1 MIFAV
6 HNYVSSA
13 RSSAGQSSCLLSSG
27 SRVRILPGAPG
38 QGVLGSCA
46 HVAGS
51 QKGSHSEYGGS
62 HDASHKQASGAG
74 RGLDL
79 LGRIQEPVHRGREPG
94 VQPAG
99 TRIRKKVTG
108 RTKTEV
114 RDKLRDLHRQVEGG
128 LRPRRRY
135 TVEDALEDWLAVGLD
150 GLSARTVT
158 LYRGTIA
165 KALREELGSVRLT
178 DLTAADVQKAL
189 TSIAS
194 RVSTRTVQIAHN
206 VLVRAIRQ
214 AERDDLVGRNVAA
227 LVKPPKGQGGGR
239 PSKSLTLEQAV
250 ALMAAARGTRLEA
263 YVVLSLLSGLRTE
276 EARALRWDHVVAWV
290 SGQWVPVSEAGFD
303 HEQVAVFVWRA
314 ERAGGDTKTP
324 ESRRTLALPRKCV
337 EALREHRVRQA
348 EDRLAAGPLWQDHG
362 LVFASAVGTPMDD
375 HNVRRMF
382 RVITEDAG
390 LGTGWVPREMRH
402 TFVSLLSARGVPVE
416 AIALLAG
423 HNQTA
428 TTELV
433 YRHQIVPAL
442 TRGAEV
448 MDQIFG

>member
-1 MIFAV
+1 MTHA
-6 HNYVSSA
+6 A
-13 RSSAGQSSCLLSSG
+13 
-27 SRVRILPGAPG
+27 SRRR
-38 QGVLGSCA
+38 
-46 HVAGS
+46 
-51 QKGSHSEYGGS
+51 
-62 HDASHKQASGAG
+62 G
-74 RGLDL
+74 RGEDSIYWDATKSCYV
-79 LGRIQEPVHRGREPG
+79 GAVSIGYSPS
-94 VQPAG
+94 G
-99 TRIRKKVTG
+99 TRIRKRVMA

-114 RDKLRDLHRQVEGG
+114 REKLKELHQQAERGV
-128 LRPRRRY
+128 RPRRHY
-135 TVEDALEDWLAVGLD
+135 TVNDALDDWLATGLD
-150 GLSARTVT
+150 GLAPSTVT
-158 LYRGTIA
+158 VYRNTIA
-165 KALREELGSVRLT
+165 KALREELGTVELT
-178 DLTAADVQKAL
+178 KLTAGAVQKAL
-189 TSIAS
+189 ANLAA
-194 RVSTRTVQIAHN
+194 RRSTRTVQMSHN
-206 VLVRAIRQ
+206 VLVRAIRH

-227 LVKPPKGQGGGR
+227 LVKPPKGQLGGR
-239 PSKSLTLEQAV
+239 PSKSLTLEQAM
-250 ALMAAARGTRLEA
+250 ALMATARGTRLEA
-263 YVVLSLLSGLRTE
+263 YIVLSLLSGVRTE
-276 EARALRWDHVVAWV
+276 EARALRWDRLVAWV
-290 SGQWVPVSEAGFD
+290 SGQWQPVAEAGFD

-314 ERAGGDTKTP
+314 ERTGGNTKTP

-382 RVITEDAG
+382 RAITEDAG

-442 TRGAEV
+442 TRGAEA
-448 MDQIFG
+448 MDQIFD

>member
-1 MIFAV
+1 MTV
-6 HNYVSSA
+6 VSGK
-13 RSSAGQSSCLLSSG
+13 R
-27 SRVRILPGAPG
+27 R
-38 QGVLGSCA
+38 
-46 HVAGS
+46 
-51 QKGSHSEYGGS
+51 
-62 HDASHKQASGAG
+62 G
-74 RGLDL
+74 RGEDSIYWDDAKDRYVGVVS
-79 LGRIQEPVHRGREPG
+79 LGYSPS
-94 VQPAG
+94 G
-99 TRIRKKVTG
+99 TRVRKKVMG

-114 RDKLRDLHRQVEGG
+114 REKLRELHAQVESGV
-128 LRPRRRY
+128 RPRRHY
-135 TVEDALEDWLAVGLD
+135 TVNDALDDFLDNGLD
-150 GLSARTVT
+150 GLAPATVKV
-158 LYRGTIA
+158 YRNTIA
-165 KALREELGSVRLT
+165 KALREELGTVK
-178 DLTAADVQKAL
+178 LTALTAGTVQKAL
-189 TSIAS
+189 ASIGAG
-194 RVSTRTVQIAHN
+194 RSTRTVQMAHN
-206 VLVRAIRQ
+206 VLVRAIRH

-227 LVKPPKGQGGGR
+227 LVKPPKGQLRGR

-263 YVVLSLLSGLRTE
+263 YIVLSLLSGLRTE
-276 EARALRWDHVVAWV
+276 EARAVRWDHVVAWV
-290 SGQWVPVSEAGFD
+290 SGQWVPVAEAGFD
-303 HEQVAVFVWRA
+303 HEQLAVFVWRA

-337 EALREHRVRQA
+337 EALRDHRVRQA

-362 LVFASAVGTPMDD
+362 LVFASAVGMVMDD

-382 RVITEDAG
+382 RVITEEAG

-423 HNQTA
+423 HNQTS

>member
-1 MIFAV
+1 MTVVSGKRRGRGEDSIYWDSAKDRYVGAV
-6 HNYVSSA
+6 S
-13 RSSAGQSSCLLSSG
+13 
-27 SRVRILPGAPG
+27 
-38 QGVLGSCA
+38 LGYS
-46 HVAGS
+46 
-51 QKGSHSEYGGS
+51 
-62 HDASHKQASGAG
+62 ASGA
-74 RGLDL
+74 R
-79 LGRIQEPVHRGREPG
+79 V
-94 VQPAG
+94 
-99 TRIRKKVTG
+99 RKKVMG

-114 RDKLRDLHRQVEGG
+114 RDKLRELHAQVDSGV
-128 LRPRRRY
+128 RPRRGY
-135 TVEDALEDWLAVGLD
+135 TVGDALDDWLSVGLD
-150 GLSARTVT
+150 GLAPSTVT
-158 LYRGTIA
+158 LYRDTIA
-165 KALREELGSVRLT
+165 KALREELGSVKLT
-178 DLTAADVQKAL
+178 VLTAGAVQKAL
-189 TSIAS
+189 AS
-194 RVSTRTVQIAHN
+194 LAEQRSTRTVQIAHN
-206 VLVRAIRQ
+206 VLVRAIRH

-227 LVKPPKGQGGGR
+227 LVKPPKGQLGGR

-250 ALMAAARGTRLEA
+250 SLMAAARGTRLEA
-263 YVVLSLLSGLRTE
+263 YVVLSLLSGMRTE

-290 SGQWVPVSEAGFD
+290 SGQWVPVAEAGFD

-382 RVITEDAG
+382 RVITEEAG
-390 LGTGWVPREMRH
+390 RGTGWVPREMRH